1 MSQIAQMPNDFYSDK
16 AGIWSYAVSIEKDF
30 CFKLKLVYT
39 VVKAKT
45 KSLVVEISQPFW
57 MFPLHIYT
65 EEKLVNIDVI
75 IKIIKVFFKKAF
87 KPIQPIN
94 STGVCKISPKSYLI

>member
-16 AGIWSYAVSIEKDF
+16 AGIWSYAVSTEKDF

-39 VVKAKT
+39 AVKAKT

-75 IKIIKVFFKKAF
+75 IKIKFFFKKAF